1 MNSLS
6 EGLLGG
12 SEHSEGGGLHLLTAH
27 RWEATYF
34 KHIIV
39 KKDSK
44 NGFLVLLDKLTL
56 SRSHLIIS
64 TNIRKKSQIIRLY
77 FVFRG
82 KVALTL
88 LTKLLSFLVGWLR
101 GGTFRLERLGKV
113 PPLTNPKVTCG
124 LFNKMFE
131 ISMKHECT
139 TKFVLNFQHISLVG
153 KAHSVDIREAP
164 EFTSRGAEFLPGRG
178 LTSNPAPLTRGRKKS
193 RPPLTRGQIY
203 PATLTRG
210 QKNA

>member
-1 MNSLS
+1 M
-6 EGLLGG
+6 
-12 SEHSEGGGLHLLTAH
+12 TAH

-88 LTKLLSFLVGWLR
+88 FTKLLSFLVGWLR
-101 GGTFRLERLGKV
+101 GGTFRHEWLGKV

-139 TKFVLNFQHISLVG
+139 TKFALNFQHILLVG

-164 EFTSRGAEFLPGRG
+164 EFTSRGQ
-178 LTSNPAPLTRGRKKS
+178 SSCPA
-193 RPPLTRGQIY
+193 
-203 PATLTRG
+203 AV
-210 QKNA
+210 